1 MTQGFVRTRLV
12 QRFDSASFA
21 FNGAS
26 DERPLNGTSTSARRH
41 ARYADLEISFRKRD
55 ERSYSLGFRFNGADD
70 ESEQRS
76 DPDPVISSN
85 FAALLLSGDD
95 PSAYATRLN
104 AAFFTPEI
112 TALFGRFRNAAEQQR
127 ATLRL
132 RLSIESSA
140 PELHAVRWEML
151 LDPFVPDAPLFM
163 GEQTVVSRFLSSGQ
177 DWRPIRLRPKAELR
191 ALVAVA
197 NPARASTYSLAP
209 INVEQEL
216 TLAREAMSGILIET
230 LVPGGPLP
238 LTELGARL
246 REGFDILYLVC
257 HGLIRDQDPFLCLD
271 EGPPTPAQDLAQLVR
286 ELGERPRLIVLASC
300 QSAGQG
306 GVGLASLGPRLSE
319 AGVPAVIAMQGDV
332 FMQTAA
338 AFMKRFFKE
347 LLVDG
352 QIDRAMSLARGEVRS
367 RDDYWMPVL
376 FMRLRNGRIW
386 YEPGFDTS
394 KDEFEHWDSIC
405 RFIRRGD
412 CVPILGPD
420 VAEHILGSTRALA
433 AELAESTNF
442 PLDSAPGSSDRFDLA
457 KVAQYMMT
465 QHSLEYVQSKVIDQ
479 TFVQLEK
486 TGERL
491 LNRSV
496 ADEPNLLDAIVEELM
511 KQDDPQKTDPL
522 KLIASLNAKVFVNAA
537 SDSLLERFI
546 AKTPVFGGLKQ
557 PVALASEWRD
567 ETLDYRNEAE
577 AFSEATIERPY
588 IYYLF
593 GNTQK
598 ESTWVLTQDD
608 FFDYLI
614 RTTRYQLMPPAVGDA
629 LVSSSLLFLGFP
641 LDDWKFRIMFRLI
654 LAKGGRKLL
663 ESYNHVGV
671 QVDPAE
677 TTIANARRAKKYLE
691 RYFYN
696 SRIDIYWGSA
706 ADFLREL
713 KVHLDKETPSA
724 ARRRL

>member
-1 MTQGFVRTRLV
+1 M
-12 QRFDSASFA
+12 
-21 FNGAS
+21 
-26 DERPLNGTSTSARRH
+26 H
-41 ARYADLEISFRKRD
+41 RYADLEIAFRKHD
-55 ERSYSLGFRFNGADD
+55 ERSYSLSFRFNGADD
-70 ESEQRS
+70 EAEQRS
-76 DPDPVISSN
+76 EPDPEISID
-85 FAALLLSGDD
+85 FASLKLSGDD
-95 PSAYATRLN
+95 PSTYAAKLN
-104 AAFFTPEI
+104 AALFTPDVRV
-112 TALFGRFRNAAEQQR
+112 LFGRFRSAAEQQH
-127 ATLRL
+127 AILRV

-151 LDPFVPDAPLFM
+151 RDPVVPDVPLFT

-177 DWRPIRLRPKAELR
+177 DWRPIRLHAKAELR
-191 ALVAVA
+191 ALMAIA
-197 NPARASTYSLAP
+197 NPARASSYNLAP
-209 INVEQEL
+209 IDVEQEVS
-216 TLAREAMSGILIET
+216 LARQAMTGIQIET
-230 LVPGGPLP
+230 LAPGGALP

-257 HGLIRDQDPFLCLD
+257 HGLLKDQEPFLCLD
-271 EGPPTPAQDLAQLVR
+271 EGPPVPAQELVQLVR
-286 ELGERPRLIVLASC
+286 ELAERPSLVVLASC
-300 QSAGQG
+300 QSAGSG
-306 GVGLASLGPRLSE
+306 GVGLAALGPRLAE
-319 AGVPAVIAMQGDV
+319 AGVPAVIAMQGDI

-338 AFMKRFFKE
+338 AFTRRFFAE

-352 QIDRAMSLARGEVRS
+352 QIDRAMSVARGEVRN

-386 YEPGFDTS
+386 YEPGFDAT
-394 KDEFEHWDSIC
+394 KGEFEQWDSIC
-405 RFIRRGD
+405 RFVRRGD

-433 AELAESTNF
+433 AELAENTNF
-442 PLDSAPGSSDRFDLA
+442 PLDSNDRFDLA

-479 TFVQLEK
+479 MFVQLEK
-486 TGERL
+486 TGEHL
-491 LNRSV
+491 LNRPV
-496 ADEPNLLDAIVEELM
+496 ADDPNLLDAIVEELM
-511 KQDDPQKTDPL
+511 KEDDPQKADPL
-522 KLIASLNAKVFVNAA
+522 KLVAGLNAKVFVNAA

-546 AKTPVFGGLKQ
+546 ARTPIFGAPKQ
-557 PVALASEWRD
+557 PIALASEWRD

-577 AFSEATIERPY
+577 SLGEAAVNRPY
-588 IYYLF
+588 VYYLF

-614 RTTRYQLMPPAVGDA
+614 RTTRYQLMPPVISDA
-629 LVSSSLLFLGFP
+629 LLSGSLLFLGFP
-641 LDDWKFRIMFRLI
+641 LDDWKFRVMFRLI

-691 RYFYN
+691 RYFFN

>member
-1 MTQGFVRTRLV
+1 MR
-12 QRFDSASFA
+12 
-21 FNGAS
+21 
-26 DERPLNGTSTSARRH
+26 
-41 ARYADLEISFRKRD
+41 RYADLEIAFRKRD
-55 ERSYSLGFRFNGADD
+55 EHSYSLAFRFNGDDD
-70 ESEQRS
+70 EAEQRS
-76 DPDPVISSN
+76 DPDPLITTN
-85 FAALLLSGDD
+85 FTSLALSGDD

-104 AAFFTPEI
+104 AALFTPEV
-112 TALFGRFRNAAEQQR
+112 TALFARFRTAAEQQHSI
-127 ATLRL
+127 LRV

-140 PELHAVRWEML
+140 PELHAVHWEML
-151 LDPFVPDAPLFM
+151 RDPFVPDAPLFM
-163 GEQTVVSRFLSSGQ
+163 GEQTIVSRFLSSGQ
-177 DWRPIRLRPKAELR
+177 DWRPIRLRARAELT
-191 ALVAVA
+191 ALVAIA
-197 NPARASTYSLAP
+197 NPSRAASYNLAP
-209 INVEQEL
+209 IDVEQEL
-216 TLAREAMSGILIET
+216 LLAKDAMTGIQIET
-230 LVPGGPLP
+230 LAPGGPLS

-257 HGLIRDQDPFLCLD
+257 HGLIRDQEPFLCLD
-271 EGPPTPAQDLAQLVR
+271 EGPPTPAQELVQLVR
-286 ELGERPRLIVLASC
+286 ELAERPRLIVLASC
-300 QSAGQG
+300 QSAGHG
-306 GVGLASLGPRLSE
+306 GVGLASLGPRLAE
-319 AGVPAVIAMQGDV
+319 AGVPAVIAMQGDI

-338 AFMKRFFKE
+338 AFMKRFFTE
-347 LLVDG
+347 LLIDG
-352 QIDRAMSLARGEVRS
+352 QIDRAMSVARGEVRN

-394 KDEFEHWDSIC
+394 KGEFEQWDSIC
-405 RFIRRGD
+405 RFIRQGN

-433 AELAESTNF
+433 AELAESANF
-442 PLDSAPGSSDRFDLA
+442 PLDAAPGSSDRFDLA
-457 KVAQYMMT
+457 KVAQYVMT
-465 QHSLEYVQSKVIDQ
+465 QHSLEYVKSKVIDEM
-479 TFVQLEK
+479 FVQLEK

-496 ADEPNLLDAIVEELM
+496 AEDPNLVDAIVEKLM
-511 KQDDPQKTDPL
+511 REDDPRKADPL
-522 KLIASLNAKVFVNAA
+522 KLVAALNAKVFVNAA

-546 AKTPVFGGLKQ
+546 AKTPVFGALKQ
-557 PVALASEWRD
+557 PVALAGEWRD

-577 AFSEATIERPY
+577 SLGEATIERPY
-588 IYYLF
+588 VYYLF
-593 GNTQK
+593 GNIQK

-614 RTTRYQLMPPAVGDA
+614 RTTRYQLMPPVISDA

-641 LDDWKFRIMFRLI
+641 LDDWKFRVMFRLI

-706 ADFLREL
+706 TDFLREL
-713 KVHLDKETPSA
+713 KTHLDKETPSA

>member
-1 MTQGFVRTRLV
+1 MR
-12 QRFDSASFA
+12 
-21 FNGAS
+21 
-26 DERPLNGTSTSARRH
+26 
-41 ARYADLEISFRKRD
+41 RYADLEIAFRKRD
-55 ERSYSLGFRFNGADD
+55 DRSYSLGFRFNGADD
-70 ESEQRS
+70 EAEQRS
-76 DPDPVISSN
+76 DPDPVIAVD
-85 FAALLLSGDD
+85 FASLKLSGDD
-95 PSAYATRLN
+95 PSTYAAKLN
-104 AAFFTPEI
+104 AALFTPEVVG
-112 TALFGRFRNAAEQQR
+112 LFGRFRSAADQQQ
-127 ATLRL
+127 AILRL

-140 PELHAVRWEML
+140 PELHAVHWEML
-151 LDPFVPDAPLFM
+151 RDPFVAGAPLFM
-163 GEQTVVSRFLSSGQ
+163 GEQTVVSRFLGSGQ

-191 ALVAVA
+191 ALAAIA
-197 NPARASTYSLAP
+197 NPARASTYNLAP
-209 INVEQEL
+209 IDAEQEL
-216 TLAREAMSGILIET
+216 SLARQAMAGIQVESLA
-230 LVPGGPLP
+230 PGGPLAI
-238 LTELGARL
+238 TALGARL

-257 HGLIRDQDPFLCLD
+257 HGLMRDQEPFLCFD
-271 EGPPTPAQDLAQLVR
+271 EGPPVPAQELVQLVR
-286 ELGERPRLIVLASC
+286 ELAERPRLIVLASC

-306 GVGLASLGPRLSE
+306 GVGLAALGPRLAE

-338 AFMKRFFKE
+338 AFMKRFFTE

-352 QIDRAMSLARGEVRS
+352 QIDRAMSVARGEVRN

-394 KDEFEHWDSIC
+394 KGEFEQWDSIC
-405 RFIRRGD
+405 RFIRQGD

-442 PLDSAPGSSDRFDLA
+442 PLDSAPGSNDRFDLA
-457 KVAQYMMT
+457 KVAQYIMT
-465 QHSLEYVQSKVIDQ
+465 QHSLEYVQGKVIDEM
-479 TFVQLEK
+479 FVQLEK
-486 TGERL
+486 TGERI
-491 LNRSV
+491 LNRPV
-496 ADEPNLLDAIVEELM
+496 ADDPNLVDAIVEKLM
-511 KQDDPQKTDPL
+511 QEDDPRKADPL
-522 KLIASLNAKVFVNAA
+522 KLVAALNAKVFVNAA
-537 SDSLLERFI
+537 SDSLVEKFI
-546 AKTPVFGGLKQ
+546 AKTPALSALKQ
-557 PVALASEWRD
+557 PFALVTEWRD

-577 AFSEATIERPY
+577 SLGEATVERPY
-588 IYYLF
+588 VYYLF

-598 ESTWVLTQDD
+598 ASTWVLTQDD

-614 RTTRYQLMPPAVGDA
+614 RTTRYQLMPPVISDA

-641 LDDWKFRIMFRLI
+641 LDDWKFHVMFRLI
-654 LAKGGRKLL
+654 LAKGGKKLL

-713 KVHLDKETPSA
+713 KIHLDKETPSA

>member
-1 MTQGFVRTRLV
+1 MRK
-12 QRFDSASFA
+12 
-21 FNGAS
+21 
-26 DERPLNGTSTSARRH
+26 
-41 ARYADLEISFRKRD
+41 YADLEIAFRKRD
-55 ERSYSLGFRFNGADD
+55 EHSYLLGFRFNGADD
-70 ESEQRS
+70 EAEQRS
-76 DPDPVISSN
+76 DPDPVIPGN
-85 FAALLLSGDD
+85 FAALALSGDD
-95 PSAYATRLN
+95 PAVYANRLN
-104 AAFFTPEI
+104 AALFTPEVV
-112 TALFGRFRNAAEQQR
+112 ALFGRFRSAAEQQH

-140 PELHAVRWEML
+140 PELHGVRWEML
-151 LDPFVPDAPLFM
+151 RDPFVPDAPLFM

-177 DWRPIRLRPKAELR
+177 DWRPIRLRPKADLR
-191 ALVAVA
+191 ALVAIA
-197 NPARASTYSLAP
+197 NPSRASSYSLAP
-209 INVEQEL
+209 IDVEQEL
-216 TLAREAMSGILIET
+216 TLASQAMTGIQIEALA
-230 LVPGGPLP
+230 PGGPLA
-238 LTELGARL
+238 LTELAARL

-257 HGLIRDQDPFLCLD
+257 HGLIHDQEPFLCLD
-271 EGPPTPAQDLAQLVR
+271 EGPPTPAQELVQLVR
-286 ELGERPRLIVLASC
+286 ELAERPRLIVLASC
-300 QSAGQG
+300 RSAGQG
-306 GVGLASLGPRLSE
+306 GVGLASLGPRLAE
-319 AGVPAVIAMQGDV
+319 AGVPAVLAMQGDV

-338 AFMKRFFKE
+338 AFMKRFFSE
-347 LLVDG
+347 LLIDG
-352 QIDRAMSLARGEVRS
+352 QIDRAMSVARGEVRN

-394 KDEFEHWDSIC
+394 KGEFEQWDSIC

-433 AELAESTNF
+433 ASLAESTNF

-457 KVAQYMMT
+457 KVAQYIMT
-465 QHSLEYVQSKVIDQ
+465 QHSLEYVQGKVIDEI
-479 TFVQLEK
+479 FVQLEK

-491 LNRSV
+491 LNRPV
-496 ADEPNLLDAIVEELM
+496 ADDPDLLDAIVDKLMEE
-511 KQDDPQKTDPL
+511 DDPRKVDPL
-522 KLIASLNAKVFVNAA
+522 KLVAALNAKVFVNAA

-546 AKTPVFGGLKQ
+546 ARTPVFGALKQ
-557 PVALASEWRD
+557 PIALASEWRD

-577 AFSEATIERPY
+577 SRGEATIERPY
-588 IYYLF
+588 VYYLF
-593 GNTQK
+593 GNTRK

-614 RTTRYQLMPPAVGDA
+614 RTTRYQLMPPVISDA

-641 LDDWKFRIMFRLI
+641 LDDWKFRVMFRLI

-706 ADFLREL
+706 TDFLREL

>member
-1 MTQGFVRTRLV
+1 MR
-12 QRFDSASFA
+12 
-21 FNGAS
+21 
-26 DERPLNGTSTSARRH
+26 
-41 ARYADLEISFRKRD
+41 RYADLEIAFRKRD
-55 ERSYSLGFRFNGADD
+55 EHSYSLGFRFNGADD
-70 ESEQRS
+70 EAEQRS

-85 FAALLLSGDD
+85 LPSLALSGDD
-95 PSAYATRLN
+95 PLSYATRLN
-104 AAFFTPEI
+104 AAFFTAEI
-112 TALFGRFRNAAEQQR
+112 TALFGRFRSAAEQQE
-127 ATLRL
+127 AILRI
-132 RLSIESSA
+132 RLAIESSA

-151 LDPFVPDAPLFM
+151 RDPFVPDAPLFM

-177 DWRPIRLRPKAELR
+177 DWRPIRLRPKADLR
-191 ALVAVA
+191 ALVAIA
-197 NPARASTYSLAP
+197 NPARASSYNLVP
-209 INVEQEL
+209 IDVEQENS
-216 TLAREAMSGILIET
+216 LAREAMSGILIEA
-230 LVPGGPLP
+230 LAPGGALP

-271 EGPPTPAQDLAQLVR
+271 EGPPTPAQELVQMVR

-306 GVGLASLGPRLSE
+306 GVGLASLGPRLAE
-319 AGVPAVIAMQGDV
+319 AGVPAVIAMQGNV

-338 AFMKRFFKE
+338 AFMKRFFSE

-352 QIDRAMSLARGEVRS
+352 QIDRAMSVARGEVRNC
-367 RDDYWMPVL
+367 DDYWMPVL

-394 KDEFEHWDSIC
+394 KGEFEQWDSIC

-433 AELAESTNF
+433 AELAQHANY
-442 PLDSAPGSSDRFDLA
+442 PLDSAPGSNDRFDLA
-457 KVAQYMMT
+457 KVAQYLVT
-465 QHSLEYVQSKVIDQ
+465 QHSIEYVQSQVIDEMFIQ
-479 TFVQLEK
+479 MEK

-491 LNRSV
+491 FNRPV
-496 ADEPNLLDAIVEELM
+496 ANDPNLPDAIVEELM

-522 KLIASLNAKVFVNAA
+522 KLIAALNAKVFVNAA

-546 AKTPVFGGLKQ
+546 AKTPVLGGLKR
-557 PVALASEWRD
+557 PFAIASEWRD

-577 AFSEATIERPY
+577 AVGEATVERPF

-614 RTTRYQLMPPAVGDA
+614 RTTRYQLMPPVVSDA

-713 KVHLDKETPSA
+713 RVHLDKETPQA

>member
-1 MTQGFVRTRLV
+1 M
-12 QRFDSASFA
+12 
-21 FNGAS
+21 
-26 DERPLNGTSTSARRH
+26 H
-41 ARYADLEISFRKRD
+41 RYADLEIAFRKRD
-55 ERSYSLGFRFNGADD
+55 EHSYLLGFRFNGADD
-70 ESEQRS
+70 EAEQRS
-76 DPDPVISSN
+76 EPDPVISVD
-85 FAALLLSGDD
+85 FASLKLSGDD
-95 PSAYATRLN
+95 PSAYAAKLN
-104 AAFFTPEI
+104 AALFTPEV
-112 TALFGRFRNAAEQQR
+112 TALFGRFRSAAEQQH
-127 ATLRL
+127 AILRV
-132 RLSIESSA
+132 RLAIESSA
-140 PELHAVRWEML
+140 PELHAVHWEML
-151 LDPFVPDAPLFM
+151 RDPFVPDAPLFT

-191 ALVAVA
+191 ALVAIA
-197 NPARASTYSLAP
+197 NPVRAGSYNLASIDVKQEVSLAR
-209 INVEQEL
+209 
-216 TLAREAMSGILIET
+216 LAMTGIQIEALA
-230 LVPGGPLP
+230 PGGALP
-238 LTELGARL
+238 LAELGARL

-257 HGLIRDQDPFLCLD
+257 HGLLKDQEPFLCLD
-271 EGPPTPAQDLAQLVR
+271 EGQPVPAQELVQLVR
-286 ELGERPRLIVLASC
+286 ELAERPSLIVLASC
-300 QSAGQG
+300 QSAGSG
-306 GVGLASLGPRLSE
+306 GVGLAAVGPRLAE
-319 AGVPAVIAMQGDV
+319 TGVPAVIAMQGDI

-338 AFMKRFFKE
+338 AFMKRFFAE

-352 QIDRAMSLARGEVRS
+352 QIDRAMSIARGEVRN

-386 YEPGFDTS
+386 YEPGFDAT
-394 KDEFEHWDSIC
+394 KGEFEQWDSIC
-405 RFIRRGD
+405 RFVRRGD

-433 AELAESTNF
+433 AELAENTNF

-465 QHSLEYVQSKVIDQ
+465 QHSLEYVQSKVIDEM
-479 TFVQLEK
+479 FVQLEK

-491 LNRSV
+491 LNRPV
-496 ADEPNLLDAIVEELM
+496 ADDPNLLDVIVEELM
-511 KQDDPQKTDPL
+511 KEDDPRKADPL
-522 KLIASLNAKVFVNAA
+522 KLVAALNAKVFVNAA

-546 AKTPVFGGLKQ
+546 AKTPVFGAHKQ

-567 ETLDYRNEAE
+567 ETLDYRNEPE
-577 AFSEATIERPY
+577 SLGEATVERPY
-588 IYYLF
+588 VYYLF

-614 RTTRYQLMPPAVGDA
+614 RTTRYQLMPPVISDA

-641 LDDWKFRIMFRLI
+641 LDDWKFRVMFRLI

-691 RYFYN
+691 RYFFN

>member
-1 MTQGFVRTRLV
+1 M
-12 QRFDSASFA
+12 
-21 FNGAS
+21 
-26 DERPLNGTSTSARRH
+26 H
-41 ARYADLEISFRKRD
+41 RYADLEIAFRKRD
-55 ERSYSLGFRFNGADD
+55 EHSYSLGFRFNGADD
-70 ESEQRS
+70 EAEQRS
-76 DPDPVISSN
+76 EPDPVISID
-85 FAALLLSGDD
+85 FAFLKLSGDD
-95 PSAYATRLN
+95 PSAYAAGLN
-104 AAFFTPEI
+104 AALFTPEV
-112 TALFGRFRNAAEQQR
+112 TALFGRFRSAAEQQH
-127 ATLRL
+127 AILRV

-140 PELHAVRWEML
+140 PELHAVHWEML
-151 LDPFVPDAPLFM
+151 RDPVVTDAPLFT

-177 DWRPIRLRPKAELR
+177 DWRPIRLRAKAELR
-191 ALVAVA
+191 ALVAIA
-197 NPARASTYSLAP
+197 NPARASSYNLAP
-209 INVEQEL
+209 INVDQEL
-216 TLAREAMSGILIET
+216 SLARQAMSGIQIET
-230 LVPGGPLP
+230 LTPGGALP

-257 HGLIRDQDPFLCLD
+257 HGLLNDQEPFLCLD
-271 EGPPTPAQDLAQLVR
+271 EGQPVPAQELVQLVR
-286 ELGERPRLIVLASC
+286 ELAERPSLIVLASC
-300 QSAGQG
+300 QSAGSG
-306 GVGLASLGPRLSE
+306 GVGLAAVGPRLAE
-319 AGVPAVIAMQGDV
+319 AGVPAVIAMQGDI

-338 AFMKRFFKE
+338 AFMKRFFAE

-352 QIDRAMSLARGEVRS
+352 QIDRAMSVARGEVRN

-386 YEPGFDTS
+386 YEPGFDAT
-394 KDEFEHWDSIC
+394 KGEFEQWDSIC
-405 RFIRRGD
+405 RFVRRGD

-433 AELAESTNF
+433 AELAENANF
-442 PLDSAPGSSDRFDLA
+442 PLDSAPGSNDRFDLA

-465 QHSLEYVQSKVIDQ
+465 QHSLEYVQSKVIDEF
-479 TFVQLEK
+479 FVQLEK

-491 LNRSV
+491 LNRPV
-496 ADEPNLLDAIVEELM
+496 ADDPNLLDAIVEKLM
-511 KQDDPQKTDPL
+511 KENDPQKADPL
-522 KLIASLNAKVFVNAA
+522 KLIAALNAKVFVNAA
-537 SDSLLERFI
+537 SDSILERFI
-546 AKTPVFGGLKQ
+546 ARTPIFAAHKE

-567 ETLDYRNEAE
+567 ETLDYRNEPE
-577 AFSEATIERPY
+577 SLGEATVERPY
-588 IYYLF
+588 VYYIF

-614 RTTRYQLMPPAVGDA
+614 RTTRYQLMPPVVSDA
-629 LVSSSLLFLGFP
+629 LVSGSLLFLGFP
-641 LDDWKFRIMFRLI
+641 LDDWKFRVMFRLI

-691 RYFYN
+691 RYFFN

-713 KVHLDKETPSA
+713 KVHLDKETPLP

>member
-1 MTQGFVRTRLV
+1 MSDSPRADRTVKPTNMR
-12 QRFDSASFA
+12 
-21 FNGAS
+21 
-26 DERPLNGTSTSARRH
+26 
-41 ARYADLEISFRKRD
+41 RYADLEIAFRKRD
-55 ERSYSLGFRFNGADD
+55 EHSYSLGVRFNGADD
-70 ESEQRS
+70 EAEQRS
-76 DPDPVISSN
+76 DPDPVIAVD
-85 FAALLLSGDD
+85 FVALKVSGDD
-95 PSAYATRLN
+95 PPAYANELS
-104 AAFFTPEI
+104 AALFTPEI
-112 TALFGRFRNAAEQQR
+112 AALFGRFRSAAEQQH
-127 ATLRL
+127 ATLRV

-140 PELHAVRWEML
+140 PELHAVHWEML
-151 LDPFVPDAPLFM
+151 RDPFVPDAPLFM

-197 NPARASTYSLAP
+197 NPARATIYSLSP
-209 INVEQEL
+209 IDVDQEV
-216 TLAREAMSGILIET
+216 TLARQAMSDIQVET
-230 LVPGGPLP
+230 LAPGGALP

-246 REGFDILYLVC
+246 REGCDILYLVC
-257 HGLIRDQDPFLCLD
+257 HGLIGEQEPYLCLD
-271 EGPPTPAQDLAQLVR
+271 EGPPVAAQDLVQLVR
-286 ELGERPRLIVLASC
+286 ELADRPRLIVLASC
-300 QSAGQG
+300 QSAGRG
-306 GVGLASLGPRLSE
+306 GVGLAALGPRLAE

-338 AFMKRFFKE
+338 AFMKRFFSE

-352 QIDRAMSLARGEVRS
+352 QIDRAMSVARGEVRN

-386 YEPGFDTS
+386 YEPGFDAT
-394 KDEFEHWDSIC
+394 KGEFEQWDSIC
-405 RFIRRGD
+405 RFVRRGD

-433 AELAESTNF
+433 AELAHTTNF
-442 PLDSAPGSSDRFDLA
+442 PLDSSDRFDLA

-465 QHSLEYVQSKVIDQ
+465 QHSLEYVQSKVIDE
-479 TFVQLEK
+479 TFVELEK

-491 LNRSV
+491 LKRPV
-496 ADEPNLLDAIVEELM
+496 ADDLNLIDSIIDELM
-511 KQDDPQKTDPL
+511 KEDDPRKADPL
-522 KLIASLNAKVFVNAA
+522 KLIAALNAKVFVNAA

-546 AKTPVFGGLKQ
+546 ARTPIFGASKQ

-567 ETLDYRNEAE
+567 ETLDYRNETESLAE
-577 AFSEATIERPY
+577 ATVERPY
-588 IYYLF
+588 VYYLF

-614 RTTRYQLMPPAVGDA
+614 RTTRYQLMPPVIGDA

-641 LDDWKFRIMFRLI
+641 LDDWKFRVMFRLI
-654 LAKGGRKLL
+654 LAKGGKKLL
-663 ESYNHVGV
+663 DSYNHVGV

-691 RYFYN
+691 RYFFN